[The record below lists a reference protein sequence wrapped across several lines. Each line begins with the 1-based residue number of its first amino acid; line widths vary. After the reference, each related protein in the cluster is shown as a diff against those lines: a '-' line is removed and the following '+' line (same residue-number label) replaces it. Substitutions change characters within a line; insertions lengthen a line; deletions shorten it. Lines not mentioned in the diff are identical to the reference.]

1 MSLNSIGIRTNVGSL
16 AANRQLQR
24 SALAVNASVGRLS
37 SGLRIR
43 SASDDSAAIAVS
55 ENLRA
60 QLGGL
65 SRAKKNVS
73 EAITMAN
80 TAEGGHQVI
89 SDMMVRMRQLAV
101 ESATDGITDIER
113 ALAQTEISA
122 IIAEMDRMTSSQEYN
137 GHSLLTGTAGSNS
150 DGLITV
156 QAGMRNDQSNQ
167 MTLTLNAVNSTV
179 LGVDAI
185 DVSTIAGA
193 RDAITAI
200 DAGFDVLN
208 TERTVLGSFINRANI
223 ALDAIQANVEQF
235 ANGVGGKR
243 DAHIGEES
251 ATFSREQ
258 VLQQAGVSMLAQANA
273 QANVAL
279 KLIG

>member
-1 MSLNSIGIRTNVGSL
+1 
-16 AANRQLQR
+16 
-24 SALAVNASVGRLS
+24 
-37 SGLRIR
+37 
-43 SASDDSAAIAVS
+43 
-55 ENLRA
+55 LRA

-156 QAGMRNDQSNQ
+156 QAGMRNAESNQ

-193 RDAITAI
+193 RAAIDAV

-235 ANGVGGKR
+235 ANGLGGKR